1 MLSAVTPSVRLL
13 LVDDNHDFLVSAA
26 AYLRTRPSFPAWAR
40 SGRAEEARTLLNS
53 FPVDLVPLAPEC
65 RRRALAAGP
74 DGFIGKAEFTTA
86 LFPLIARLFPEETR

>member
-13 LVDDNHDFLVSAA
+13 LVDDHHDFLVSAA
-26 AYLRTRPSFPAWAR
+26 SLPTRPQLFSVGAVR
-40 SGRAEEARTLLNS
+40 SGEKALTLLNS
-53 FPVDLVPLAPEC
+53 FPVDLVPLAPEY